1 MVNINCPYTLF
12 MVKIITTIGVIGR
25 VLPDHELAERVRSV
39 NLHIT
44 KACNYRCKFCYAHFN
59 QVSNHLTMDDWQQI
73 ITMLAEAGTQK
84 VTFVGGEPTLVPFLP
99 ELVIHA
105 KGLGMTTMVVTNG
118 TKMSGEY
125 LQRFDGELDWVG
137 LSIDSGDEE
146 VSAQLGRGNGG
157 HVRQTIELADRLRR
171 AGIEVKVNTVVTRL
185 TWEEDMT
192 WLIERIRPRRWKV
205 FQMLPI
211 EGENDGGLD
220 LLITDEQF
228 HHFVERHSHLSPVS
242 ETNDDMIESYVMV
255 DPEGRFFTNS
265 GYRLTHHPSILE
277 VGVAKAL
284 DSVPFDVQ
292 KLIARGG
299 IYNWEGGR

>member
-1 MVNINCPYTLF
+1 MVN
-12 MVKIITTIGVIGR
+12 IITTIGVIGR

-59 QVSNHLTMDDWQQI
+59 QVRDHLDKDDWLQI
-73 ITMLAEAGTQK
+73 ISMLSEAGTQK

-105 KGLGMTTMVVTNG
+105 KELGMTTMVVTNG
-118 TKMSGEY
+118 TKMTEDY
-125 LQRFDGELDWVG
+125 IQRFDGKLDWVG
-137 LSIDSGDEE
+137 LSIDSGDER
-146 VSAQLGRGNGG
+146 VSAQLGRGIGN
-157 HVRQTIELADRLRR
+157 HVRQSIAVADLLRK
-171 AGIEVKVNTVVTRL
+171 AEIALKVNTVVTCL

-220 LLITDEQF
+220 LLITNEQF
-228 HHFVERHSHLSPVS
+228 LHFVDRHSHLSPVS

-277 VGVAKAL
+277 VGVAEAFKQV
-284 DSVPFDVQ
+284 DF
-292 KLIARGG
+292 KLEKFSKRGG
-299 IYNWEGGR
+299 AYDWRRVQ